1 MNYRMT
7 FYSLGYVMR
16 AEAVLMLLSLCVAFY
31 YGEQTAAA
39 SFVATIFLILCF
51 ALPISWKKPEN
62 RTIFAKEGLVIV
74 ALSWLAMSFF
84 GCLPFIFSGS
94 IPGFVDSFF
103 ESVSGFTTTGSTIL
117 TDIEVLPKS
126 ILFWRSFTHWIGG
139 MGVLV
144 FVLAISSLSGGN
156 SLHLIRAESTGPD
169 PGKLVPKIR
178 QTAKILYLI
187 YIAMTILE
195 VILLLF
201 GGLSLY
207 DSLIHAMG
215 TAGTGGF
222 SNYNSSAA
230 NFSPYVQTV
239 IGIFMVLFSFNFN
252 FFYLLLIRKFAQVRK
267 FEEVW
272 VFVGIVLFATITIS
286 LDLFNTVYQN
296 FGESLLAS
304 FFQVSS
310 IISTTGFA
318 STDFNLWPQYS
329 RTLLVIVMVIGACGG
344 STGGGVKVARVILLF
359 KNLCREIQRFVHP
372 RSVRVITLS
381 GKKVEEDTLR
391 GIHFFLGLYVVVVVV
406 SVLLLSLE
414 GYSLET
420 NLTAVLATINNIG
433 PGLDLVG
440 PVANFGFFNPFSK
453 LVLIFNMLAGR
464 LEIIPIIALFS
475 PSIWRGGRS
484 NDKKRVSV

>member
-16 AEAVLMLLSLCVAFY
+16 VEAVFMLLSLSIALY
-31 YGEQTAAA
+31 YGERTAAA
-39 SFVATIFLILCF
+39 SFIATIFLILCF
-51 ALPISWKKPEN
+51 SLPISWKKPEN
-62 RTIFAKEGLVIV
+62 RNIFAKEGLLIV
-74 ALSWLAMSFF
+74 ALSWVAMSFF
-84 GCLPFIFSGS
+84 GCLPFFFSGA
-94 IPGFVDSFF
+94 IPGFINSFF

-139 MGVLV
+139 MGVFV
-144 FVLAISSLSGGN
+144 FILAISSLSGGN
-156 SLHLIRAESTGPD
+156 SLPLIRAETTGPD

-178 QTAKILYLI
+178 QTAKILYGI
-187 YIAMTILE
+187 YVVLTVLE
-195 VILLLF
+195 VVLLLF

-222 SNYNSSAA
+222 SNYNSSVAH
-230 NFSPYVQTV
+230 FSPYVQVV
-239 IGIFMVLFSFNFN
+239 IGVFMVLFSFNFN
-252 FFYLLLIRKFAQVRK
+252 FFYLLLIRKFAQARK

-272 VFVGIVLFATITIS
+272 VFVGIVLFATVTIA
-286 LDLFNTVYQN
+286 LDLFGAVYQN
-296 FGESLLAS
+296 FGESLRAG

-310 IISTTGFA
+310 VISTTGFA

-329 RTLLVIVMVIGACGG
+329 RTLLVVLMVIGACGG

-359 KNLCREIQRFVHP
+359 KNLCREIHRFVHP
-372 RSVRVITLS
+372 RSVRVITLG
-381 GKKVEEDTLR
+381 GKKVEEDTIR
-391 GIHFFLGLYVVVVVV
+391 GLHFFLGLYMVIVVL

-414 GYSLET
+414 GHSMET

-433 PGLDLVG
+433 PGLDMVG
-440 PVANFGFFNPFSK
+440 PIANFDFFSPLSK

-475 PSIWRGGRS
+475 PSIWRAGRS
-484 NDKKRVSV
+484 NGQKRVSV